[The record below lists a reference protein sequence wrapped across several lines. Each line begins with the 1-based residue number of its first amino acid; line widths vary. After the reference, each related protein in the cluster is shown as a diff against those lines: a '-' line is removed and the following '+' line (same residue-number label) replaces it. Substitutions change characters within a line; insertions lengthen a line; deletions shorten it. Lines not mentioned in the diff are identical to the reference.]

1 MVEDKNVGSGEELL
15 LEGVG
20 QKLRRAREGQGL
32 TLDQL
37 AEKTRISLRH
47 LELIEKGEFSK
58 LPARTYAIGFTR
70 SCARVLGLDDQQL
83 IDELRYEL
91 AENGNRRTAYMPAF
105 EPGDPAKAPPVG
117 VIWASAIAALLLA
130 LGAYAFYAS
139 YFAPGAEPPPLVAE
153 AQPEPE
159 KGVSVGNAKSAAA
172 PSAQPD
178 EVVFTA
184 LEEGVWVSFYEADGQ
199 RLEQK
204 LMSAGERFVVP
215 PEAREPRIWTGRPDA
230 LAITVGGEQ
239 VPKLAEDRVVIRDV
253 AITAEALR
261 ARGKP
266 SEAGANGGNSA
277 EAEAGDDAGNARPAA
292 AG

>member
-1 MVEDKNVGSGEELL
+1 MVEDDSVESGEELP

-20 QKLRRAREGQGL
+20 QKLRRARERQGL

-37 AEKTRISLRH
+37 AEETRISLRH
-47 LELIEKGEFSK
+47 LEFIEKGEFSR

-70 SCARVLGLDDQQL
+70 TCARVLGLDDEQL

-91 AENGNRRTAYMPAF
+91 AENGNRRPAYTPAF

-139 YFAPGAEPPPLVAE
+139 YFAPGAEPAPLVAD
-153 AQPEPE
+153 AQPAPE
-159 KGVSVGNAKSAAA
+159 NGVSAANANSAAA
-172 PSAQPD
+172 PSAPPEQ
-178 EVVFTA
+178 VVFTA

-204 LMSAGERFVVP
+204 LMSEGERFVVP
-215 PEAREPRIWTGRPDA
+215 PEAQEPRIWTGRPDA
-230 LAITVGGEQ
+230 LAITIGGKQ
-239 VPKLAEDRVVIRDV
+239 VPKLSEDRIVIRDV

-261 ARGKP
+261 ARGERP
-266 SEAGANGGNSA
+266 ETGANEGIASDAGAGN
-277 EAEAGDDAGNARPAA
+277 EADATSAA
-292 AG
+292 ATG